1 MCLLII
7 NKQALV
13 SILHFPSHGD
23 SGHTEGSVYLLR
35 LYHHPNHN
43 EGLVGYC
50 IIKGQLAS
58 SQQMSQ
64 CAGRAP
70 VYKLQGTW
78 LVSNSLALAKSP
90 RLSKTHLLVFK
101 IKGT

>member
-13 SILHFPSHGD
+13 SILHLPSHED
-23 SGHTEGSVYLLR
+23 SGHREGSIY
-35 LYHHPNHN
+35 PNHN

-78 LVSNSLALAKSP
+78 LVSNSLALTKSP